1 MERTLSKKKKKKI
14 HLDAFINR
22 DREREREFSRIA
34 SNSTIVSKNK
44 KKSNDDLLPTTI
56 IPNDLNA
63 FKDGSKVLRVASLH
77 YQISID

>member
-1 MERTLSKKKKKKI
+1 MT
-14 HLDAFINR
+14 
-22 DREREREFSRIA
+22 EREREFSRIA
-34 SNSTIVSKNK
+34 NNSTIVSKNK
-44 KKSNDDLLPTTI
+44 KKKKRNDDLLPTTI

>member
-1 MERTLSKKKKKKI
+1 MTK
-14 HLDAFINR
+14 
-22 DREREREFSRIA
+22 REREFSRIA
-34 SNSTIVSKNK
+34 NNSTIVSKNK
-44 KKSNDDLLPTTI
+44 KKERNDDLLPTTI